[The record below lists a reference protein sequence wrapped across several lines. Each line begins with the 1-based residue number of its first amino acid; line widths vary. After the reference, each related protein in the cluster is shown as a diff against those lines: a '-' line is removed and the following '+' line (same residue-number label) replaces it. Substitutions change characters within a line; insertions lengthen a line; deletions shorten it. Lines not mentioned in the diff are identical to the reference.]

1 MYTACRDFFYVMVSC
16 DLFTTRSWKNVVVKA
31 DSRGFYNSHE
41 KGLIKLVYLSY
52 SSQNLII
59 FLALNS
65 LDGPTQLES
74 Q

>member
-1 MYTACRDFFYVMVSC
+1 M
-16 DLFTTRSWKNVVVKA
+16 VKA

-59 FLALNS
+59 FLALNN
-65 LDGPTQLES
+65 LDGPTQSES